1 MTNPALTAKAWPFE
15 EARAL
20 LARLERLPVKKDT
33 VLFETGYGPSGLPHI
48 GTFGEVA
55 RTSMVRHAF
64 EVLTEGK
71 YKTRLICFSDDK
83 DGLRKVP
90 DNLPNADMIKS
101 NIGKPLTSVPDPFG
115 THESFGHHMNAR
127 LRAFLDNFGFEYEF
141 KSSTVTYASGE
152 FDHALINILKNY
164 DKVMEVMLPTLG
176 DERAETYSPFLP
188 ISPISGKVLLAKVVR
203 TDVAKG
209 TITYIEEDG
218 SEMEIPVTGGNCK
231 LQWKPDMGMRWAAL
245 GVDYEMYGKDHLA
258 SAPLYDVISTI
269 AGGTPPQQMMFELFL
284 DANGQKISKSKGNGI
299 TIDEWLTYA
308 PEESLALYMF
318 INPRRAKKLHF
329 DVIPQQVDD
338 YLGYLEKYKDSG
350 VRSQESGKNV
360 SPESRMPNAESSPL
374 DNPVW
379 HIHAGHPPA
388 PESNVKFSM
397 LMQLV
402 SACNAEDKSVLW
414 SFLKREVPN
423 ATPANSPMLDK
434 LCGFAVRYYHDF
446 VKATKKFRAPSE
458 TERSA
463 LSELREYLVAIS
475 SASATNSASP
485 TGEATR
491 LSDPRLDLGEL
502 SRSGEGMATPESP
515 SLTMPSPNPLPR
527 GEGSSTAPLQ
537 AGFPTAEEI
546 QTKIYDLGLKY
557 YSKETMRE
565 WFKAMYETLLGS
577 QQGPRMGSFIAL
589 FGAQGTIGLI
599 DAALAQKVAA

>member
-1 MTNPALTAKAWPFE
+1 MTSNPALTAKAWPFE

-20 LARLERLPVKKDT
+20 LTRIERLPVKKDT

-90 DNLPNADMIKS
+90 DNLPNAEMIKA
-101 NIGKPLTSVPDPFG
+101 NIGKPLTSIPDPFG

-127 LRAFLDNFGFEYEF
+127 LRAFLDTFGFDYEF
-141 KSSTVTYASGE
+141 KSSTETYASGE
-152 FDHALINILKNY
+152 FDHALLNILKNY

-188 ISPISGKVLLAKVVR
+188 VSPISGKVLLAKVVK

-218 SEMEIPVTGGNCK
+218 SEREIPVTGGNCK

-258 SAPLYDVISTI
+258 SAPLYDAISTI
-269 AGGTPPQQMMFELFL
+269 AGGVPPQQMMFELFL

-318 INPRRAKKLHF
+318 VNPRRAKKLHF

-338 YLGYLEKYKDSG
+338 YLSYLEKYVAEVAAVG
-350 VRSQESGKNV
+350 QPVAEGKQAN
-360 SPESRMPNAESSPL
+360 SPL

-379 HIHAGHPPA
+379 HIHGGKPPA
-388 PESNVKFSM
+388 PESNVKFS
-397 LMQLV
+397 LLLNLV
-402 SACNAEDKSVLW
+402 SACNAEDKAVLW
-414 SFLKREVPN
+414 SFLRRELPN
-423 ATPANSPMLDK
+423 ATPENSPMLDK
-434 LCGFAVRYYHDF
+434 LCGYAVRYYHDF
-446 VKATKKFRAPSE
+446 VKPTKKFRAP
-458 TERSA
+458 TDVERA
-463 LSELREYLVAIS
+463 AMVELREYL
-475 SASATNSASP
+475 TTLP
-485 TGEATR
+485 
-491 LSDPRLDLGEL
+491 
-502 SRSGEGMATPESP
+502 EG
-515 SLTMPSPNPLPR
+515 L
-527 GEGSSTAPLQ
+527 
-537 AGFPTAEEI
+537 TAEDI
-546 QTKIYDLGLKY
+546 QTRIYEIGVKH
-557 YSKETMRE
+557 YSKETLRE
-565 WFKAMYETLLGS
+565 WFKANYELLLGS
-577 QQGPRMGSFIAL
+577 QQGPRMGSFIHL
-589 FGAQGTIGLI
+589 FGAAGTIGLI
-599 DAALAQKVAA
+599 DAALGQQVAA